1 MVQELKDLQEVQ
13 NLYHTKER
21 DISLDQLDKT
31 LINFYVRKT
40 DNTEGISYEMLYIT
54 CVNTEEQVEVKLDGQ
69 QRMRLGKIMEK
80 LGLCKG
86 DGENVGSEI
95 IKM

>member
-1 MVQELKDLQEVQ
+1 MVQVIMHLHEEK
-13 NLYHTKER
+13 NLYHLTEL
-21 DISLDQLDKT
+21 DISPKHGEKT
-31 LINFYVRKT
+31 RGSFYVRKT
-40 DNTEGISYEMLYIT
+40 GMGQEDTYEMLYIT

-86 DGENVGSEI
+86 DGENVGSQI